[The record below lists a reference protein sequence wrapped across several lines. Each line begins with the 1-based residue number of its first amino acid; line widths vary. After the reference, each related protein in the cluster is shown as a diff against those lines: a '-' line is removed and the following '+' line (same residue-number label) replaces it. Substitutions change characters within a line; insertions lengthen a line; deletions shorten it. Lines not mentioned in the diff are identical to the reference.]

1 MGGRVRVCKFTLVRF
16 FSLHFI
22 LPFVILFLV
31 LLRIIFLHEEGS
43 SNPLGLNL
51 KKKIIFFEIQGLVDV
66 TGLIRA
72 FFFLSFIL
80 FFNKD
85 MFGDDE
91 NFVASNLVE
100 TPVHI
105 QPEWYFLFA
114 HAILRSIPNKL
125 GGVIA
130 LVASVAIYYR
140 MPFINSSMSKS
151 KLFLPL
157 NKSLFWFLVAVIVLL
172 TWIGA
177 RPVEN
182 PYIITG
188 QLLTVLYFRWFMLN
202 SRALRC

>member
-1 MGGRVRVCKFTLVRF
+1 
-16 FSLHFI
+16 

-31 LLRIIFLHEEGS
+31 LLHIIFLHEEGS

-114 HAILRSIPNKL
+114 YAVLRSIPNKL
-125 GGVIA
+125 GGVVG
-130 LVASVAIYYR
+130 LVISIFVLYFLSLKSSLNFKRFIFK
-140 MPFINSSMSKS
+140 PFLKVFYWVFFVNM
-151 KLFLPL
+151 LFL
-157 NKSLFWFLVAVIVLL
+157 S
-172 TWIGA
+172 WIGA
-177 RPVEN
+177 CRVEY
-182 PYIITG
+182 PYIHIT
-188 QLLTVLYFRWFMLN
+188 QVFVFVYFFFFFFFFLVYVLN
-202 SRALRC
+202 